1 MIKQMQILGIDYG
14 RKKIGV
20 ALSGGKLAE
29 PYEVLRVKSIDE
41 GVEKVGEIAK
51 EKRVEKI
58 VVGVS
63 EGEMGEEA
71 KAFGEKLGY
80 LTKRPVVYQ
89 DETLS
94 TIDAQELSIKAGIK
108 RKKRKRMED
117 AYSAAIIL
125 QSYLDL
131 S

>member
-1 MIKQMQILGIDYG
+1 MIKQMQLLGIDYG

-29 PYEVLRVKSIDE
+29 PFEVLRVKSIDE
-41 GVEKVGEIAK
+41 GVEKVGEIVK
-51 EKRVEKI
+51 EKKVEKI

-71 KAFGEKLGY
+71 KAFGEKVGY

-94 TIDAQELSIKAGIK
+94 TVDAQELSIKAGIK
-108 RKKRKRMED
+108 RKKRKKMED
-117 AYSAAIIL
+117 AYSAAVIL

-131 S
+131 M